1 MLIKKKKKALNDEK
15 TSPGVFFFQ
24 RANDQ
29 NFRKKNLNFVQF
41 MFQKLS
47 LNDSNFKFVIAI
59 EKRRV
64 LYIVRAWIV
73 N

>member
-1 MLIKKKKKALNDEK
+1 
-15 TSPGVFFFQ
+15 
-24 RANDQ
+24 
-29 NFRKKNLNFVQF
+29 

-73 N
+73 NWRVWYNLSSLSDVKVDSLLVKML